1 MSKTNKHLL
10 SVLLP
15 AMAISPGVNYSQTT
29 DFQNST
35 ATKTEQRTMT
45 TTERNKEIISL
56 VLEQAF
62 NQRKME
68 LLTNVISEDYIGFNG
83 TKGATGFQAPILQL
97 IDGFADARW
106 NIQQIFAEGDKVY
119 VSWKLEGT
127 HTGTW
132 QHIPPTGKKVSV
144 NAMGTYELK
153 NGKIVNA
160 QVLTDRLGLLQEL
173 EIVPSDVTKLVVQKS
188 SAGEVR
194 FIDKFLVPAAA
205 KEIFYER
212 VKTNRTFI
220 RNLPG
225 FIEDHAYEH
234 TDTKGNLVLITVALW
249 ESQGALNDA
258 KEKVQAEYKR
268 EGFDPATFM
277 KKMGIVMDRGI
288 YKELGD

>member
-1 MSKTNKHLL
+1 MGKTNKHLL

-15 AMAISPGVNYSQTT
+15 AMAISPGIHYSQTS
-29 DFQNST
+29 DLQNST
-35 ATKTEQRTMT
+35 TTKSEQRMLTI
-45 TTERNKEIISL
+45 TEKNKEILRL

-68 LLTNVISEDYIGFNG
+68 LLTDVVSEDYIGFNG
-83 TKGATGFQAPILQL
+83 TKGAAGFQAPIRQL

-106 NIQQIFAEGDKVY
+106 NVQQIFAEGDKVF

-132 QHIPPTGKKVSV
+132 QRIPPTGKRVSV

-153 NGKIVNA
+153 DGKIVNA
-160 QVLTDRLGLLQEL
+160 QVLTDRLGFLQEL
-173 EIVPSDVTKLVVQKS
+173 GIAPSDITKLVVQKS
-188 SAGEVR
+188 NAGHVR

-205 KEIFYER
+205 KEVFYER

-220 RNLPG
+220 KNLPG
-225 FIEDHAYEH
+225 FIEDRAYEH
-234 TDTKGNLVLITVALW
+234 TDTNGNLVLITIALW
-249 ESQGALNDA
+249 ESQEALNDA

-268 EGFDPATFM
+268 EGFDPAIFM
-277 KKMGIVMDRGI
+277 KRMGIVMDRGI
-288 YKELGD
+288 YKEVSE